1 MLKSH
6 LFATSLASIAV
17 TLTAIAGTAQAQ
29 IAAPMT
35 DAEAEAQRNY
45 EIAVAKAQAQR
56 DYEIAVA
63 VAEAERRKAIALA
76 RGGVAPGPVAAGV
89 PPVDRAIAAPVAGSG
104 DAPLPVQPTT
114 AQAGPVPAPQAAS
127 GECDAAQRT
136 AAGIVH
142 HPNIYAQKCLGL
154 DKWRDYAVGADGK
167 YSAAGLNATLSI
179 GSANDVAEVIGS
191 YSLNRRVPS
200 GDGPDRYSFRRWQFR
215 LGALV
220 PVDKTGGTT
229 AAFADLTQVDAFKR
243 LGAMGGVEW
252 RWGGEAET
260 ADLTKKVQAMLA
272 KARQD
277 CEAAARARDSSGD
290 GLTESPDGAV
300 PNCRDANLTGWMKKD
315 TPRANGYWAM
325 VADDLWGKKPTSELF
340 LGVEGR
346 IVPYQLRYLPLKDT
360 GLTGDPLLTDS
371 PFDAKGELIQANFR
385 EFDRARYS
393 VKLYAGGVEGSF
405 GFGGSLTYRRIVD
418 QPKETKDAV
427 LCPPST
433 ANGALCAAQQI
444 ARPYASEGW
453 VIGGRMAGK
462 IQRFLSLPE
471 MGLELKVSYATDL
484 NQIGFDAPL
493 YLLADKDGKA
503 SGGLRLGCTGDGT
516 TPAGFKIEGECKAS
530 VFIGTSFTLRGAP

>member
-1 MLKSH
+1 MRRAYA
-6 LFATSLASIAV
+6 FGTSLISIAFLASAAAGSAHGQ
-17 TLTAIAGTAQAQ
+17 TIA
-29 IAAPMT
+29 PRPVSE
-35 DAEAEAQRNY
+35 AEAEAQRAY
-45 EIAVAKAQAQR
+45 EVAVAKAQAQR

-76 RGGVAPGPVAAGV
+76 RGGVAPDPVAAGV
-89 PPVDRAIAAPVAGSG
+89 PPVPV
-104 DAPLPVQPTT
+104 
-114 AQAGPVPAPQAAS
+114 QAGPVPAPQPVPVPHQVATPQTAS

-229 AAFADLTQVDAFKR
+229 AAFADLTKVDAFKR

-471 MGLELKVSYATDL
+471 MGLELKVSYAADL

-516 TPAGFKIEGECKAS
+516 TPAGFRIEGECKAS